1 MTEFVVLTSAIIY
14 VLLLFA
20 VASYGDRRGQRG
32 NNNRSR
38 PYVYAFSLAIYC
50 TSWTFFGSV
59 GLAAE
64 RGLEYIA
71 IYIGPVLVFT
81 FGYRFLRRIIRLAK
95 SERITSVADMLA
107 ARYGKSFGVASL
119 ATCIAALAAV
129 PYIAI
134 QLKAISGSF
143 DLFTR
148 HLGGT
153 MMAGEFVIADFSF
166 LVAAALGLFAIL
178 FGTRHADATE
188 HQNGLILAV
197 AVESMIKLT
206 AFLAAGVAV
215 SFFLFGTP
223 SELFASIQS
232 NAAATAALNYQTPIS
247 TWLVLIGLSGFAIIL
262 LPRQFHVMIVEN
274 RDERELRTAAWLFP
288 LYLVAINLFVLPIAL
303 AGLTLLPSGT
313 PADLF
318 VLALPLKAGANW
330 LSLLI
335 FIGGLSAATAM
346 VIVASVAL
354 SIMISN
360 DLVLPL
366 MLRRYAGK
374 ERGRD
379 EDLPATILNVRRA
392 AIFFIM
398 IAAYAYYREAANNY
412 RLASIGLISFA
423 AIAQF
428 APAFVGGL
436 FWRSAN
442 ARGAML
448 GMGAGILIWFFTL
461 LFPTI
466 AGADNSIVQNGL
478 FGLAALRPQH
488 LFGFETDPLTHGVV
502 WSVSINVIMFAL
514 GSLSRLATPLER
526 IQAAVFVPRDMTPMP
541 NLRKLRTAVTVDDL
555 KATIARYLGAE
566 RTERSFQSFEKR
578 EGRTVSRNASADL
591 ATIRFAEQLLAS
603 AVGSSSARLILSL
616 LFQRNDQSS
625 RNAFR
630 LLDDASEALQQN
642 RDLLQIALDQME
654 QGITVF
660 DREFRLTC
668 WNRQFRT
675 LFELPDEFG
684 QVGTTLTS
692 ILDHLIVR
700 GDIAADSS
708 KTTINRLTRFGVPW
722 QVELATSNRIVE
734 IRSNQMPDGGIV
746 ATYTDI
752 TQRVLADEALKK
764 INESLE
770 QRVVTRTAELSR
782 VNTELAKAQSLAEEA
797 NLGKT
802 RFLAAAGHD
811 ILQPLNAARLYSA
824 SLSEKLGKSENE
836 DIVGKIESSLDSVET
851 ILGAVLDISRL
862 DTGAMKPNATTFPV
876 GALLKQIETDFVP
889 LARKKGLKFR
899 VVPSSVHIRTDR
911 NLLQRLVQNL
921 VSNAIKYT
929 RTGGIVVGVKRRGSH
944 IEIQVVDS
952 GIGIAQDKS
961 RTVFREF
968 TRLEEGARE
977 AEGLGLG
984 LSIVDR
990 ISRVLKLTLVMKSAI
1005 NKGTSMALTL
1015 SPVAPA
1021 NDYVDQ
1027 AARPVGGSSIRMP
1040 SLKLLCVDNDK
1051 RILEGMRSLLTQ
1063 WGCQVT
1069 TVMSGQE
1076 ALKIS
1081 ERPDA
1086 ILADYHLD
1094 HENGLQ
1100 VISLMRDK
1108 FGRDLPALLLTA
1120 DRSHEVRSL
1129 ADSADVVIINKP
1141 VKPAALRAALM
1152 RNRTEIAAE

>member
-1 MTEFVVLTSAIIY
+1 MTETVVLASAILY

-20 VASYGDRRGQRG
+20 VASFGDRHGQRG
-32 NNNRSR
+32 GNNRPR

-64 RGLEYIA
+64 RGLEFLG

-81 FGYRFLRRIIRLAK
+81 FGYRFLRRIIKLAK

-143 DLFTR
+143 ALFTR

-166 LVAAALGLFAIL
+166 LVAVALGIFAIL

-197 AVESMIKLT
+197 AVESVIKLT
-206 AFLAAGVAV
+206 AFLAAGIAV
-215 SFFLFGTP
+215 TFFLFGAP
-223 SELFASIQS
+223 SEAFSSLGSSTSAI
-232 NAAATAALNYQTPIS
+232 AALDHHTPVS
-247 TWLVLIGLSGFAIIL
+247 TWLVLICLSGFAIVL

-288 LYLVAINLFVLPIAL
+288 AYLVAINLFVLPIAL
-303 AGLTLLPSGT
+303 AGLIHLPPNT

-318 VLALPLKAGANW
+318 VLALPLSAGATW

-374 ERGRD
+374 ERGLD

-392 AIFFIM
+392 AILFIM

-428 APAFVGGL
+428 APAFIGGL
-436 FWRSAN
+436 IWRNAN

-448 GMGAGILIWFFTL
+448 GMGAGILLWFFTL
-461 LFPTI
+461 LFPTL
-466 AGADNSIVQNGL
+466 AGADNNVVQNGL

-488 LFGFETDPLTHGVV
+488 LLGVETDALTHGVI
-502 WSVSINVIMFAL
+502 WSISVNLVMFML
-514 GSLSRLATPLER
+514 GSLSRVATPLER
-526 IQAAVFVPRDMTPMP
+526 IQAAVFVPRDLVPMP
-541 NLRKLRTAVTVDDL
+541 NLRRLGMAVTADDL
-555 KATIARYLGAE
+555 KATIARYLGVE
-566 RTERSFQSFEKR
+566 RTDRSFLTFERR
-578 EGRTVSRNASADL
+578 EGRTIVRSAPADL

-625 RNAFR
+625 RNAYR

-675 LFELPDEFG
+675 LFDLPDEFG
-684 QVGTTLTS
+684 QVGTSLAS
-692 ILDHLIVR
+692 VLGHLKQR
-700 GDIAADSS
+700 GDITAEINNS
-708 KTTINRLTRFGVPW
+708 TIQRLTQFGVPW
-722 QVELATSNRIVE
+722 QVDLAVSRRIVE

-752 TQRVLADEALKK
+752 TQRVLADEALRKV
-764 INESLE
+764 NESLE
-770 QRVVTRTAELSR
+770 QRVVVRTAELSL
-782 VNTELAKAQSLAEEA
+782 VNTELAKAQSVAEEA

-824 SLSEKLGKSENE
+824 SLSEKLGKGENE
-836 DIVGKIESSLDSVET
+836 DIVGKIESSLESVET

-862 DTGAMKPNATTFPV
+862 DTGGMKPNLTTFPL
-876 GALLKQIETDFVP
+876 GSLLKQIETDFMP
-889 LARKKGLKFR
+889 LARKKGLKLS
-899 VVPSSVHIRTDR
+899 VVHSSLHIRTDR

-929 RTGGIVVGVKRRGSH
+929 RTGGIVVGVRRRGNH
-944 IEIQVVDS
+944 AEIQVADS
-952 GIGIAQDKS
+952 GIGIAQDKA

-968 TRLEEGARE
+968 TRLEDGVRE

-990 ISRVLKLTLVMKSAI
+990 ISRVLKLQLTMKSAV
-1005 NKGTSMALTL
+1005 NKGTVMALSVNPV
-1015 SPVAPA
+1015 SPAIDFTDTA
-1021 NDYVDQ
+1021 IRTF
-1027 AARPVGGSSIRMP
+1027 AGSSVRMP
-1040 SLKLLCVDNDK
+1040 QLRLVCIDNDR
-1051 RILEGMRSLLTQ
+1051 RILEGMRSLLVQ
-1063 WGCQVT
+1063 WGCTVT
-1069 TVMSGQE
+1069 TVTNGQE
-1076 ALKIS
+1076 ALKA

-1086 ILADYHLD
+1086 VLADYHLD
-1094 HENGLQ
+1094 QENGLQ
-1100 VISLMRDK
+1100 VIALMREK
-1108 FGRDLPALLLTA
+1108 FGHDLPALLLTA

-1129 ADSADVVIINKP
+1129 ADAADVIIINKP
-1141 VKPAALRAALM
+1141 VKPASLRAALM
-1152 RNRTEIAAE
+1152 RNRAEVAAE